1 MARDIKRIDGYMARL
16 AGIWKSVPDWRFGQL
31 MCNILGAAGK
41 DPFFV
46 EDGELFAAMEKA
58 FEDLV
63 AEPSQIVNN
72 HIEGV
77 LRDEQ

>member
-16 AGIWKSVPDWRFGQL
+16 AGMWKCVPDWRFGQM
-31 MCNILGAAGK
+31 MCNLLGSCGR

-46 EDGELFAAMEKA
+46 EDDKLFAAMEQA
-58 FEDLV
+58 F
-63 AEPSQIVNN
+63 AEMAPGQIVNN

-77 LRDEQ
+77 LRNEQ